1 MGLALIRIKGKAGR
15 CEDII
20 LRNQKEGGRVMKQ
33 RWDFLIRTWVILVML
48 ILSSVRLN
56 AGVITVK
63 KDGSGGARTTIN
75 AAVAAAQTGDIIEIA
90 DSQDYLEDVTIVTP
104 GVTLRAASGQTPT
117 IVAAN
122 EMERFAA
129 IGVPGIDYAGLVVQA
144 PNVVIEGLTLY
155 NPTQELNAVPISS
168 VVLVA
173 APLVTINNCKVVGPG
188 SAVSGDHLGVL
199 AVTLSATAA
208 GVTVK
213 QCVFT
218 DCPYGTVT
226 TTFNPAFPAA
236 EMTVEDCTFIGDL
249 VGVQTHDGK
258 TTVKNCLIQDST
270 AQGVQ
275 AGGGKVTLDN
285 CRITNSADK
294 GINID
299 YDPNYHG
306 IAPDVTVTNCRFE
319 DSKTAHIFIMDG
331 KAQASGCVMTY
342 SLGRDVL
349 IGGNGDF
356 DVVVQVDHCD
366 LYQAAM
372 SAVYWQNPG
381 KTITASFTNCIVT
394 GGEGFVNENFFEDR
408 DIQAFVVD
416 HCDVFVSNPDFA
428 LVNVTGKD
436 NLFVDPQ
443 YEDTVNFKLK
453 ATSPL
458 LTAGTGG
465 SAMGSQGA
473 GQQGVEDWRMFQ
485 P

>member
-1 MGLALIRIKGKAGR
+1 
-15 CEDII
+15 
-20 LRNQKEGGRVMKQ
+20 MKQ
-33 RWDFLIRTWVILVML
+33 RLDFLIRMLVVIAML
-48 ILSSVRLN
+48 GLSSGGLYAAVL
-56 AGVITVK
+56 TVK
-63 KDGSGGARTTIN
+63 KDGSGGARTTVN
-75 AAVAAAQTGDIIEIA
+75 AALAAAQTGDIIEIA

-104 GVTLRAASGQTPT
+104 GITLRAAAGQTPM

-129 IGVPGIDYAGLVVQA
+129 IGVPGVDYAGLVVQA
-144 PNVVIEGLTLY
+144 PNVVIEGVTLY

-173 APLVTINNCKVVGPG
+173 APWVTIHNCKVMGPG
-188 SAVSGDHLGVL
+188 SATSGDHLGVL
-199 AVTLSATAA
+199 AVTLSSTPA
-208 GVTVK
+208 GVAVS

-236 EMTVEDCTFIGDL
+236 EMTVEDCTFNGNL

-275 AGGGKVTLDN
+275 VGGGQVILDN
-285 CRITNSADK
+285 CRIVNSADK

-299 YDPNYHG
+299 YDPNYNG

-319 DSKTAHIFIMDG
+319 DSKTAHIYIMDG
-331 KAQASGCVMTY
+331 KVQARGCVMTY
-342 SLGRDVL
+342 SLGRDIL

-356 DVVVQVDHCD
+356 DVQVKVDHCD
-366 LYQAAM
+366 LYQAAL
-372 SAVYWQNPG
+372 SAVLWQNPG
-381 KTITASFTNCIVT
+381 HAITATFTNCIVT
-394 GGEGFVNENFFEDR
+394 GADGFVNESFFDDR

-416 HCDVFVSNPDFA
+416 HCDIFVTNPDYA

-443 YEDTVNFKLK
+443 YADTTSFELK
-453 ATSPL
+453 PTSPL
-458 LTAGTGG
+458 LKAGTGG
-465 SAMGSQGA
+465 SAMGSHGA
-473 GQQGVEDWRMFQ
+473 GEQGVEDWRLF
-485 P
+485 

>member
-1 MGLALIRIKGKAGR
+1 
-15 CEDII
+15 
-20 LRNQKEGGRVMKQ
+20 MKQ
-33 RWDFLIRTWVILVML
+33 RLDFLIRML
-48 ILSSVRLN
+48 AVFALLGIASGGLQ
-56 AGVITVK
+56 AGIIPVK

-75 AAVAAAQTGDIIEIA
+75 AAVAAAQTGDIVEIA

-104 GVTLRAASGQTPT
+104 GITLRAAAGQTPT

-173 APLVTINNCKVVGPG
+173 APLVSVKNCRVMGPG

-199 AVTLSATAA
+199 AVTLSSTPAS
-208 GVTVK
+208 VTVS

-226 TTFNPAFPAA
+226 TTFNPAFPAG
-236 EMTVEDCTFIGDL
+236 EMTVEDCTFTGNL

-275 AGGGKVTLDN
+275 VGGGQVFLEN

-306 IAPDVTVTNCRFE
+306 AAPDVTVTNCRFE
-319 DSKTAHIFIMDG
+319 DSKTAHIFIQDG
-331 KAQASGCVMTY
+331 KLNASGCIMTF
-342 SLGRDVL
+342 SLGRDLL
-349 IGGNGDF
+349 IEADGDF
-356 DVVVQVDHCD
+356 DVVVSVDHCD
-366 LYQAAM
+366 LYQAAL

-381 KTITASFTNCIVT
+381 KPVTATFTNCIVT

-408 DIQAFVVD
+408 DLQAFVAD
-416 HCDVFVSNPDFA
+416 HCDIFVTNPDFA

-443 YEDTVNFKLK
+443 YEDTTNFTLK

-473 GQQGVEDWRMFQ
+473 GQQGVEDWGVLQ